1 MFGTEIEMNTPL
13 DAVDSLD
20 RMTATL
26 KGLEL
31 LCIAA
36 CENPLTVNENTFG
49 LLADIVHQCSS
60 MGEKA
65 SELLRSGLG
74 SGSEEAG
81 SLARSVEGGESA
93 PLANAVRAA

>member
-1 MFGTEIEMNTPL
+1 MFGTEIEMTTPL

-20 RMTATL
+20 HMTAML
-26 KGLEL
+26 KGLEM

-49 LLADIVHQCSS
+49 LLADIVHQCSH

-65 SELLRSGLG
+65 SELLRSDLG
-74 SGSEEAG
+74 SSSGEAG
-81 SLARSVEGGESA
+81 GLARSAEGGEGA
-93 PLANAVRAA
+93 LLTNAVRAA